1 MSAIE
6 GATVKVGTLVDGTL
20 RVTIDFPPAVRNDAF
35 ALFGGPGTAVA
46 VAALRDGHAMAS
58 DAPAEPKGGP
68 LSQWLAQ
75 RCNEVAFREWAYAEI
90 RGFSNVHPDYFENG
104 ICSLIGVNRKREIDS
119 DQYAPARLKTLVMQ
133 PYSDWLKARGAA

>member
-46 VAALRDGHAMAS
+46 VAALRDGHALKS
-58 DAPAEPKGGP
+58 DEPAEPKGGP

-75 RCNEVAFREWAYAEI
+75 RCNEPMFREWVA
-90 RGFSNVHPDYFENG
+90 FELNG
-104 ICSLIGVNRKREIDS
+104 SALTPVGASAAVCQFVGVKRKREIDN
-119 DQYAPARLKTLVMQ
+119 DEYASTRLKILVMQ
-133 PYSDWLKARGAA
+133 PYSHWLKNRGAA